1 VWQDLLSSGT
11 AQTASQ
17 GAHRQETNKHK
28 ISKSSKS
35 VGPNITPYQDSMKN
49 TAFFQQ
55 NLIIKAV

>member
-11 AQTASQ
+11 AQTTPQ
-17 GAHRQETNKHK
+17 GAHRQETNKHE
-28 ISKSSKS
+28 IGKSSKP
-35 VGPNITPYQDSMKN
+35 VAPNVTPYWDSIKN